1 MATFGI
7 IISNRSFFPDHP
19 VRTAREKLLAAL
31 DAWGHQYVTLSPE
44 DTCMGQTMTYEE
56 AVKCAEL
63 FRRHADEIDG
73 IIVCLPNFGEETG
86 VSDAIRL
93 SRLDCP
99 ILIQACDDDLDKL
112 QLENRRDAFCG
123 KLSLC
128 NNLYQYGI
136 KYTRRW
142 GAPVTY
148 PSRRP
153 GTA

>member
-7 IISNRSFFPDHP
+7 IISNRSFFPDHL

-56 AVKCAEL
+56 AVRCAEL

-86 VSDAIRL
+86 VS
-93 SRLDCP
+93 
-99 ILIQACDDDLDKL
+99 
-112 QLENRRDAFCG
+112 
-123 KLSLC
+123 
-128 NNLYQYGI
+128 
-136 KYTRRW
+136 
-142 GAPVTY
+142 V
-148 PSRRP
+148 
-153 GTA
+153 